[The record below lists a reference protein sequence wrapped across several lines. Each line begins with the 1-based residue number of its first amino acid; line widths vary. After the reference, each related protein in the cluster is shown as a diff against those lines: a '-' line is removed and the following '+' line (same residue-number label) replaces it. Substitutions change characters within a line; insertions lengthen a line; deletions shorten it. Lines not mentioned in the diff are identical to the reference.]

1 MRVTLK
7 KLISGV
13 ILFNLLFFNVFAFA
27 KEINAETKFP
37 SISDLFVDDS
47 KYEKFNRKV
56 FYFNLKLNKIFVK
69 KIHIVWASIAPSVL
83 IDCLNYAYINI
94 EYPKRL
100 VSCLLQKDF
109 DAVKHETKRFFIN
122 STFGLAGL
130 FDVANKVFNLELY
143 NEDMEQALAKCKVK
157 CGSYL
162 VLPFVSSISS
172 RDMVGRILDFL
183 LTPTTYIASPVAAA
197 IKMGLLINRTTNIQ
211 PIIKMV
217 ESNFA
222 DTYDIAKQIYA
233 IDKYI
238 KLSNYDRKNVI
249 EKIKNDYDEIELVD
263 NSKSKLDVKGKISDN
278 LLVKM
283 DKNEELIADIFLDD
297 YNPQSPVLDSIRTAL
312 LENNTKKKFW
322 HEMSIWNRD
331 FSKKIKSGYIE
342 FSPNR
347 SKYKYRYVLQKDK
360 TSPVA
365 IIFPS
370 VGEGVD
376 NSHNSYFAKM
386 FYDDGYSVIILGSH
400 FQWEFLKSL
409 KKGYV
414 VGNIKDD
421 IKLVNF
427 LIDNIVADLS
437 KKYNRTFLSRVAF
450 GTSLGAYCVM
460 FLANNQYE
468 IGANNIDYF
477 VAVCPPFSL
486 MFAIGELD
494 KIINVWK
501 QHPENMRDI
510 FATTTAK
517 VMRAYN
523 EKEKITKNFTKLP
536 FSNYEAKLISA
547 FVFHQKI
554 SDLIYQ
560 IETDGENLSTEK
572 SKIYDLIYKM
582 NFSDYVK
589 KYLLVHYT
597 YDELDK
603 MNSFSSIQDYLI
615 NKDNYKIYHSLN
627 DYLIN
632 KEQLKNLK
640 TMCDKKLVLFN
651 NGAHLGFM
659 YRKEFLNELNKDM
672 KNFKK
677 AAFN

>member
-13 ILFNLLFFNVFAFA
+13 ILFNLLFFNVLAYA
-27 KEINAETKFP
+27 KEINEETKFP

-69 KIHIVWASIAPSVL
+69 KIHIVWASIAPSVV

-109 DAVKHETKRFFIN
+109 DAVKHETKRFLIN

-217 ESNFA
+217 ESNFV

-249 EKIKNDYDEIELVD
+249 EKIKNDYDEIDLVD

-278 LLVKM
+278 LFVKM

-312 LENNTKKKFW
+312 LEGNGKKKFW
-322 HEMSIWNRD
+322 NEMSIWNRN
-331 FSKKIKSGYIE
+331 FSKKIKCDYIE

-409 KKGYV
+409 KKGYA

-421 IKLVNF
+421 VKLVN
-427 LIDNIVADLS
+427 LLVDNIISDLS

-468 IGANNIDYF
+468 TGANNIDYF
-477 VAVCPPFSL
+477 IAVCPPYNL
-486 MFAIGELD
+486 MFAINELD
-494 KIINVWK
+494 KIISVWK

-523 EKEKITKNFTKLP
+523 EREKIAKNFTKLP

-560 IETDGENLSTEK
+560 IETDGENKATEK
-572 SKIYDLIYKM
+572 SKVYDLIYKM
-582 NFSDYVK
+582 NFNDYVK

-615 NKDNYKIYHSLN
+615 NKDNYKIYHSLD

-640 TMCDKKLVLFN
+640 SICDKKLVLFN

-659 YRKEFLNELNKDM
+659 YRKEFLDELNNDM